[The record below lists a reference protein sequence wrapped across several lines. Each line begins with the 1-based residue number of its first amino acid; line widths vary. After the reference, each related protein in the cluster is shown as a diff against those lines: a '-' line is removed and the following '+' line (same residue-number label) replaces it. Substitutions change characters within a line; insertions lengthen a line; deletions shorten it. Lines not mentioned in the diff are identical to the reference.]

1 MNSEVKHVSYE
12 IQPMIE
18 VWRTKRH
25 TFNVMYP
32 THDTAVIMA
41 LRGEFKREDYLGL
54 NNIFCKK
61 GIRKIIFERDVNG
74 KLVQKERLITTS
86 YPSVIANTF
95 ERKE

>member
-1 MNSEVKHVSYE
+1 MTLEVKHVSYE
-12 IQPMIE
+12 VQPEVE

-32 THDTAVIMA
+32 THDTAVIMG
-41 LRGEFKREDYLGL
+41 LRGSFEREDYLAL
-54 NNIFCKK
+54 NNIFHDK
-61 GIRKIIFERDVNG
+61 GIKKIVFEREING
-74 KLVQKERLITTS
+74 KLKTKERFVATP